1 MAISHKYRTFDS
13 LMEDVSI
20 DFSTYALDGMID
32 PAQLIKVATRV
43 NYDLGIRIHRTKQVV
58 LDIEHNKARL
68 PHDFA
73 YLNYAFICGEYNVEV
88 SMPSGTHI
96 EDVAVDYV
104 ADPGFTDSCSDGKCN
119 DVCVIQNCPDGEEYK
134 LIHKVAPSQYRSY
147 TAFSPLRITN
157 VNDATCDCPNI
168 NVKSEMIGEIKDGFL
183 KTNFKTGKVYINYQ
197 GAMEDNDGNLLVLDH
212 PYCNEYYEYA
222 LKQRILENMMFAGE
236 PVGNQMGLIEGRLR
250 AARNNALSFVN
261 TPDFAELKKMWL
273 VNRKAQYHNYYN
285 MFKSG
290 STLR

>member
-20 DFSTYALDGMID
+20 DFSSYALDGMID
-32 PAQLIKVATRV
+32 AAQLIKVATRV

-58 LDIEHNKARL
+58 LEVEHGKARL

-73 YLNYAFICGEYNVEV
+73 YLNYAFVCGDYTVEQQ
-88 SMPSGTHI
+88 MPSGTHV

-104 ADPGFTDSCSDGKCN
+104 PSPGNSGPCSDPGCN
-119 DVCVIQNCPDGEEYK
+119 DVCIVTECDGDKQHK
-134 LIHKVAPSQYRSY
+134 LIQRIGAGEYRSY
-147 TAFSPLRITN
+147 TAFMPLRIST

-168 NVKSEMIGEIKDGFL
+168 NVRSQMVGEIKDGFL

-197 GAMEDNDGNLLVLDH
+197 GAMEDVNGNLLVLDH

-222 LKQRILENMMFAGE
+222 LKQRILENMVFNGE
-236 PVGNQMGLIEGRLR
+236 NVSNQLGLIEQRLR

-261 TPDFAELKKMWL
+261 TPDFAELRKMWE

-285 MFKSG
+285 MFKSRP
-290 STLR
+290 TLG

>member
-43 NYDLGIRIHRTKQVV
+43 NYDLGIKIHRTKQVV
-58 LDIEHNKARL
+58 LEVEHNKAKL

-73 YLNYAFICGEYNVEV
+73 YLNYAFICGEYTIETQ
-88 SMPSGTHI
+88 MPSGTHV
-96 EDVAVDYV
+96 EDVHVDYV
-104 ADPGFTDSCSDGKCN
+104 PDPGFTDSCSDGKCN
-119 DVCVIQNCPDGEEYK
+119 DVCVIKNCPDGEEYK
-134 LIHKVAPSQYRSY
+134 LIHKVAGSQYRSY
-147 TAFSPLRITN
+147 TAFAPLRIAT
-157 VNDATCDCPNI
+157 VNDSTCDCPNI
-168 NVKSEMIGEIKDGFL
+168 NVVSDNVGEVKDGFL
-183 KTNFKTGKVYINYQ
+183 KTNFKSGKVYINYQ
-197 GAMEDNDGNLLVLDH
+197 GAMEDNSGNLLVLDH

-222 LKQRILENMMFAGE
+222 LKQRILENMIFAGE
-236 PVGNQMGLIEGRLR
+236 PVGNQMGLIEQRLR
-250 AARNNALSFVN
+250 AARNNALSFIN

-285 MFKSG
+285 MFKS
-290 STLR
+290 SPTLR

>member
-1 MAISHKYRTFDS
+1 MAVSHKYRTFDQ

-20 DFSTYALDGMID
+20 DFSTYALEGMID

-43 NYDLGIRIHRTKQVV
+43 NYDLGLRIHRTKQVV
-58 LDIEHNKARL
+58 LDVEHNKARL

-73 YLNYAFICGEYNVEV
+73 YLNYAFICGDYTIEQK
-88 SMPSGTHI
+88 MPSGTHV

-104 ADPGFTDSCSDGKCN
+104 PDPGMTGPCDDPTCN
-119 DVCVIQNCPDGEEYK
+119 DVCVLTNCGGDVEYK
-134 LIHKVAPSQYRSY
+134 LVQKTGESEYRSY
-147 TAFSPLRITN
+147 TAFAPLRIST
-157 VNDATCDCPNI
+157 VNDQTCDCPNI
-168 NVKSEMIGEIKDGFL
+168 NIRSTMIGEIKDGFL

-197 GAMEDNDGNLLVLDH
+197 GAMEDSDGNLLVLDH

-222 LKQRILENMMFAGE
+222 LKQRILENMVFAGE
-236 PVGNQMGLIEGRLR
+236 PVGNQMGLIEQRLR

-261 TPDFAELKKMWL
+261 TPDFEEMRKLWE

-285 MFKSG
+285 MFKSRP
-290 STLR
+290 TLG

>member
-20 DFSTYALDGMID
+20 DFSSYALDGMID

-43 NYDLGIRIHRTKQVV
+43 NYDLGLRIHRTKQIV
-58 LDIEHNKARL
+58 LEVEHNKARL

-73 YLNYAFICGEYNVEV
+73 YLNYAFVCGDYTIEQK
-88 SMPSGTHI
+88 MPSGTHV

-104 ADPGFTDSCSDGKCN
+104 PDPGTTGPCEDPKCN
-119 DVCVIQNCPDGEEYK
+119 DVCVLTNCGGNVEYK
-134 LIHKVAPSQYRSY
+134 LVQKTGSSEYRTY
-147 TAFSPLRITN
+147 TAFAPLRIST
-157 VNDATCDCPNI
+157 VNDQTCDCPNI
-168 NVKSEMIGEIKDGFL
+168 NVRSSMIGEIKDGFL

-197 GAMEDNDGNLLVLDH
+197 GAMEDSEGNLLVLDH

-222 LKQRILENMMFAGE
+222 LKQRILENMIFAGE
-236 PVGNQMGLIEGRLR
+236 NVANQLSLIEQRLR
-250 AARNNALSFVN
+250 AARNNALSFIN
-261 TPDFAELKKMWL
+261 TPDFEELRKMWE

>member
-1 MAISHKYRTFDS
+1 MAVSHKYRTFDS

-20 DFSTYALDGMID
+20 DFSSYALEGMID
-32 PAQLIKVATRV
+32 AAQLIKVATRV

-58 LDIEHNKARL
+58 LDVEHNKARL

-73 YLNYAFICGEYNVEV
+73 YLNYAFICGDYNVEV

-104 ADPGFTDSCSDGKCN
+104 PDPGFTDSCSDGTCN
-119 DVCVIQNCPDGEEYK
+119 DVCVIQNCPDGKEYK

-168 NVKSEMIGEIKDGFL
+168 NVKSEMIAEIKDGFL
-183 KTNFKTGKVYINYQ
+183 KTNFKTGKVYLNFQ
-197 GAMEDNDGNLLVLDH
+197 GAMEDNEGNLLVLDH
-212 PYCNEYYEYA
+212 PYCNE
-222 LKQRILENMMFAGE
+222 
-236 PVGNQMGLIEGRLR
+236 
-250 AARNNALSFVN
+250 
-261 TPDFAELKKMWL
+261 
-273 VNRKAQYHNYYN
+273 
-285 MFKSG
+285 
-290 STLR
+290 